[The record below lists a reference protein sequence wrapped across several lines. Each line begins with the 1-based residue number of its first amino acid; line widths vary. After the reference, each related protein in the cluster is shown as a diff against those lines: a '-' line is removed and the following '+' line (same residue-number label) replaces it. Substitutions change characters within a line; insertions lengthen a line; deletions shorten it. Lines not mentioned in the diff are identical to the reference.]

1 MQLGPVT
8 GTDSSGSGEL
18 VGCRVVVTRARPG
31 ELGRMLSE
39 RGAEVVHVPLIAVTE
54 PPDGGVGLERELGR
68 LDRYSWLVV
77 TSPSGAERVGH
88 AAARHSDVRLAAV
101 GAATAQRLAA
111 LAGRHVEV
119 VPQRQLA
126 AELADELLDRC
137 TEPTTFLLA
146 LADRAGT
153 TLADRLTAGGH
164 DVTVVDAYST
174 VLVEPDRAAIG
185 HAAIDDADVLV
196 LASGSA
202 ADGWVDAF
210 GAHRPPIVVAIGPS
224 TAEHARQIGL
234 KVDGVAADHSLEGL
248 VDEVIHQVVRLRA
261 RNRK

>member
-1 MQLGPVT
+1 MPLGPMT
-8 GTDSSGSGEL
+8 GSDSSGSGEL

-77 TSPSGAERVGH
+77 TSPSGAERVGQ
-88 AAARHSDVRLAAV
+88 AASRHSDVHLAAV

-153 TLADRLTAGGH
+153 TLADRLTLGGH
-164 DVTVVDAYST
+164 DVTVVDAYRT
-174 VLVEPDRAAIG
+174 VLVEPDRS
-185 HAAIDDADVLV
+185 AIDDADVLV

-224 TAEHARQIGL
+224 TAQHARQIGL

-248 VDEVIHQVVRLRA
+248 VDEVIHQVVRFRA